1 MKYAWRKHGIP
12 YFHKRRFLLMVS
24 RVMRFGLVFSLGVS
38 PHVHKI
44 TICED
49 FGSIC
54 LRSCKKTMKQ
64 KLLYFGVLLYSF
76 FFSLIIFSTLV
87 SKRYQKVRPVKW
99 AHCFVKK
106 SKWRDRLPFFQNMK
120 LFSLFS
126 WSLANLY
133 NSIYFD
139 NFNNNQQATHWYG
152 TSY

>member
-1 MKYAWRKHGIP
+1 MKYAWRKHGVP
-12 YFHKRRFLLMVS
+12 YFHKRRFLLLS
-24 RVMRFGLVFSLGVS
+24 RVMRLGLVFSLGVS

-54 LRSCKKTMKQ
+54 LRSCKKNNETKTPI
-64 KLLYFGVLLYSF
+64 LWSPFVFL

-139 NFNNNQQATHWYG
+139 NSNNNQQATHWYG